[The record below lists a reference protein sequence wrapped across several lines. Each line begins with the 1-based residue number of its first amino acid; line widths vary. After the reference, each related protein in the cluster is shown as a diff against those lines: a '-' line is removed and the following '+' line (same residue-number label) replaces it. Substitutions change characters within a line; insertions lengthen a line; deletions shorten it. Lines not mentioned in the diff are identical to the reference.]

1 MEIMRHIGL
10 IIGILCLAQCGCSDL
25 QGPIKEEDGFVAKV
39 SFGSDSL
46 ITSLTRPL
54 IIYFKHDM
62 DRQSV
67 QLGFISNPEFD
78 YTPHWTID
86 PLCDPAD
93 PRCKPDYYLFYLY
106 PDQPYRS
113 DTTYYC
119 ILDTTVHGTD
129 GEALPE
135 RYEFE
140 FTTDSARLLEI
151 EAKSDLIGER
161 NIFPKSLVLWF
172 NTSMELS
179 YLEAPL
185 NALPEIEYDLY
196 EISNQGNIFE
206 YRITQPLHAE
216 TEYLVRVNADIRDI
230 WGKPAA
236 GIREIAFVTDPV
248 RVVYHYPNPQSILKD
263 PNVILQV
270 RFNTVMDKFITERA
284 FSFVCGETDLFGSF
298 EWISDKAF
306 LFYPEHELT
315 MGGAY
320 TFSVDTSALDLYG
333 SPLGNEF
340 SYSFSLRE

>member
-10 IIGILCLAQCGCSDL
+10 IIVVLALYGCSDL
-25 QGPIKEEDGFVAKV
+25 QGPIEEEDEFVAKV

-46 ITSLTRPL
+46 ITSLTKPL
-54 IIYFKHDM
+54 IIYFKRDM
-62 DRQSV
+62 NRQSV
-67 QLGFISNPEFD
+67 QQAFISDPEFD
-78 YTPHWTID
+78 YTPHWTIN

-113 DTTYYC
+113 DTTYHC
-119 ILDTTVHGTD
+119 FLDTTTYDAD
-129 GEALPE
+129 GERLPE
-135 RYEFE
+135 RYDFE
-140 FTTDSARLLEI
+140 FTTDSARLLSI
-151 EAKSDLIGER
+151 EAKSDLIGED
-161 NIFPKSLVLWF
+161 NVFPKSLVLWF

-179 YLEAPL
+179 YLETPL
-185 NALPEIEYDLY
+185 TALPEIQYELY

-206 YRITQPLHAE
+206 YRITQPLHAR
-216 TEYLVRVNADIRDI
+216 TEYLVQINADIRDI

-248 RVVYHYPNPQSILKD
+248 RVIYYYPNSQSILKD

-270 RFNTVMDKFITERA
+270 RFNTVMDKTITERA
-284 FSFVCGETDLFGSF
+284 FSFVGGTEDIFGSF

-306 LFYPEHELT
+306 LFYPDHELT
-315 MGGAY
+315 MGGTY
-320 TFSVDTSALDLYG
+320 TFSVNISAVDLYS